1 VEIDRHHLPEDPRVL
16 QQMVVG
22 LLAER
27 DSQEQRL
34 RQVHHLL
41 EQLLRARYGPRRER
55 VSENQLFLFAM
66 TILSAQPQTPP
77 APEKS
82 ATHSNRRPGHGRQ
95 RLPRTLERR
104 RVVYDLGEQERQC
117 PQCQGELR
125 HIGEEVSERLEYVPA
140 SFQVIEEACQKY
152 ACAQG
157 CTVVTAPKPMQPIEK
172 GLAGP
177 GLLAQVAVSKYGDHL
192 PLHRQE
198 AIFERHGVELSRQTL
213 SGWMRQ
219 CAELV
224 RPLCE
229 EMKQRVLA
237 RIIHVLEDTKS
248 LLWYKHVVETMFE
261 ATKEAFAWPSIPRH
275 SVCCSPIFSPSR

>member
-1 VEIDRHHLPEDPRVL
+1 VEIDHHHLPEDPKVL

-34 RQVHHLL
+34 RQVQHLL

-55 VSENQLFLFAM
+55 VSENQLFLFAVTM
-66 TILSAQPQTPP
+66 LSARPPTPP

-82 ATHSNRRPGHGRQ
+82 ETRSTPRPGHGRQ
-95 RLPRTLERR
+95 RLPLTLERR

-125 HIGEEVSERLEYVPA
+125 RIGEEISKRLEYVPA
-140 SFQVIEEACQKY
+140 SLYVIEEACQKY

-157 CTVVTAPKPMQPIEK
+157 CTVVTAPKPIQPIEK

-177 GLLAQVAVSKYGDHL
+177 GLLAQVAVSKYSDHRV
-192 PLHRQE
+192 PRTHRQPW
-198 AIFERHGVELSRQTL
+198 RCGTV
-213 SGWMRQ
+213 
-219 CAELV
+219 
-224 RPLCE
+224 
-229 EMKQRVLA
+229 
-237 RIIHVLEDTKS
+237 
-248 LLWYKHVVETMFE
+248 
-261 ATKEAFAWPSIPRH
+261 
-275 SVCCSPIFSPSR
+275 